1 MKEILGV
8 IGAVV
13 ATIVVLG
20 TPILSFVSFIHNWN
34 GFIKLSLLIG
44 SAVDFLFVL
53 NIFMQEVEDSNE

>member
-20 TPILSFVSFIHNWN
+20 TPILSFVSFIHNWH
-34 GFIKLSLLIG
+34 GFIVMSLLVG

-53 NIFMQEVEDSNE
+53 NMFMQEVEE